1 MTVNVFNKIIFINV
15 CVLNF
20 TFLELMIRHKT
31 KLSIFRNN
39 SDLEH
44 LLNNNSVYDNC
55 DIPFADADVI
65 ANNFCTA
72 DVKHIIKLWKDG

>member
-1 MTVNVFNKIIFINV
+1 
-15 CVLNF
+15 
-20 TFLELMIRHKT
+20 MIRQKT
-31 KLSIFRNN
+31 KLSIFQNN

-44 LLNNNSVYDNC
+44 LLKNSSVYDNS

-65 ANNFCTA
+65 NNNFCTA

>member
-1 MTVNVFNKIIFINV
+1 MSICVFNFI
-15 CVLNF
+15 
-20 TFLELMIRHKT
+20 FLELMIRQKT

-39 SDLEH
+39 SDSDS

-55 DIPFADADVI
+55 NITFADADI
-65 ANNFCTA
+65 TDNQFCTA